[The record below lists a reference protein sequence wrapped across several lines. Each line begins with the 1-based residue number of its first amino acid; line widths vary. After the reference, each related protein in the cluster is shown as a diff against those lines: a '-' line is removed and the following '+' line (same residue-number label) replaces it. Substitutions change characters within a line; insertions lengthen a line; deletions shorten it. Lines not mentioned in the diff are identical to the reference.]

1 MNNIKLLATADMQ
14 SGSRLQPHRFGQR
27 LRSSVRALLA
37 VLITLAALA
46 VPTRSLAQAPTFNTL
61 ITTYK
66 GDPNWAH
73 PVLAAMGDFNGDGK
87 LDSAVFDGTAT
98 IHLLLGNNTGAFAEH
113 RVDIPLITAS
123 NAVGLNSA
131 FAPYLPHSIDGVIRA
146 IKAVDVNGDG
156 KLDIVCLFVVHI
168 NFAPLW
174 GATVLINQGNDA
186 NGVPQFTTATH
197 YFSPFADVRSLTIG
211 DLNGD
216 GKPDFIVGDA
226 FGDLQVYLNNGD
238 GTFTA
243 GQSMSILQP
252 NPNGSVGFGVIA
264 DLNGD
269 GKADYVVTDNQ
280 SGATDV
286 FWGNGDGTFQ
296 TTPLILPNNANS
308 IAVADVN
315 GDGKLDLLAVEN
327 GSPNQLVVY
336 LNSGGGSFSAPTR
349 YSTGGTAWNGW
360 TAVTTADMNGD
371 GKLDVVVANSG
382 GNNVSVFLGDESGT
396 FGAPALFPVN
406 VNPLDVAVGDFNGD
420 GKPDIATVGTSDD
433 TYGVLLNTTVFAP
446 PLPTQTLTILGGVGN
461 VGGVAAN
468 VEYYNPATGLWQSA
482 YLVGQHPWGEVADT
496 TSWINYKPSNL
507 SDPGAGPT
515 TANTLWYLYRVRFT
529 VPSDAQN
536 PKMTFS
542 VKADNFAQV
551 AINGATTG
559 PVIVGQADQLNADAV
574 FSQSVHPGENTITIN
589 VGDFGGL
596 NGFNFRI
603 DLSMEASQP
612 LEIVPVAPADTIPP
626 AITAPANITVEATGP
641 NGAVV
646 TFTATAQDNVDGAV
660 NVTASPASGSTFPL
674 GTTHVGLAAS
684 DAAHNTATA
693 SFDVTVRDTTPP
705 VISAP
710 GTVTAEA
717 TSSAGAT
724 VIFVATA
731 NDVVSGNVSVTANP
745 PSGSTFVI
753 GFSLVSLSATD
764 AAGNTATQN
773 ILIVVRDTI
782 APALTVPANQVIEAT
797 SAAGAVATFAASAT
811 DAVGV
816 RSLTYSAAS
825 GSPFPIGT
833 TTVTVIAK
841 DAANN
846 TSSGLFTVTVRDTT
860 APVIASLTASST
872 SLWPPNHKMVPIT
885 LTAVTS
891 DAVGVA
897 SLKIIGAT
905 SNEPDNGLGDGDTA
919 NDIEITGA
927 LTLNLRAERSGTGNG
942 RIYTITVEAKD
953 AVGNATTKTVTV
965 SVPKSQGGK

>member
-1 MNNIKLLATADMQ
+1 MPGKNSVDNTIGSLEYAATGTPVANVTYTVARIVFMPIAAGTSALHLHGVNQYFTGYGPFGVDGQ
-14 SGSRLQPHRFGQR
+14 AVSGS
-27 LRSSVRALLA
+27 
-37 VLITLAALA
+37 IT
-46 VPTRSLAQAPTFNTL
+46 V
-61 ITTYK
+61 
-66 GDPNWAH
+66 
-73 PVLAAMGDFNGDGK
+73 
-87 LDSAVFDGTAT
+87 
-98 IHLLLGNNTGAFAEH
+98 TG
-113 RVDIPLITAS
+113 
-123 NAVGLNSA
+123 
-131 FAPYLPHSIDGVIRA
+131 
-146 IKAVDVNGDG
+146 
-156 KLDIVCLFVVHI
+156 
-168 NFAPLW
+168 
-174 GATVLINQGNDA
+174 
-186 NGVPQFTTATH
+186 
-197 YFSPFADVRSLTIG
+197 
-211 DLNGD
+211 
-216 GKPDFIVGDA
+216 
-226 FGDLQVYLNNGD
+226 
-238 GTFTA
+238 
-243 GQSMSILQP
+243 
-252 NPNGSVGFGVIA
+252 
-264 DLNGD
+264 
-269 GKADYVVTDNQ
+269 
-280 SGATDV
+280 
-286 FWGNGDGTFQ
+286 
-296 TTPLILPNNANS
+296 
-308 IAVADVN
+308 
-315 GDGKLDLLAVEN
+315 
-327 GSPNQLVVY
+327 
-336 LNSGGGSFSAPTR
+336 
-349 YSTGGTAWNGW
+349 
-360 TAVTTADMNGD
+360 
-371 GKLDVVVANSG
+371 
-382 GNNVSVFLGDESGT
+382 
-396 FGAPALFPVN
+396 
-406 VNPLDVAVGDFNGD
+406 
-420 GKPDIATVGTSDD
+420 
-433 TYGVLLNTTVFAP
+433 P
-446 PLPTQTLTILGGVGN
+446 PLSTQTLTILGAVGN
-461 VGGVAAN
+461 VGDTASN
-468 VEYYNPATGLWQSA
+468 TEYFNPATGQWQPA
-482 YLVGQHPWGEVADT
+482 YLADYAPYGHPVTHPWGNIAGT
-496 TSWINYKPSNL
+496 THWINYKTDGA
-507 SDPGAGPT
+507 SDPGASDTNP
-515 TANTLWYLYRVRFT
+515 LWYLYRVRFT
-529 VPSDAQN
+529 VPTDAQN
-536 PKMTFS
+536 ATMTFS
-542 VKADNFAQV
+542 LKADNMAQV
-551 AINGATTG
+551 AINGVSTG
-559 PVIVGQADQLNADAV
+559 PIIVGQADQLNADAV

-816 RSLTYSAAS
+816 RSLTYSASS

-846 TSSGLFTVTVRDTT
+846 TSSGSFTITVRDTTAPALTVPANQVLEATSAAGATATFAATATDAVGVTSLTSSAASGSTFPIGTTTVNLTAKDAAGNSSSGSFTVTVRDTT

-942 RIYTITVEAKD
+942 RIYTITVEARD
-953 AVGNATTKTVTV
+953 AAGNATTKTVTV